1 MRKTFAAFLLTALSF
16 DGAPNRPADTIRFG
30 PNGAFRL
37 EYTSTSFGREAS
49 GVIEVVKG
57 RVKKYPLPQSSFA
70 TYARLR
76 PGELKNMQ
84 ISAKDYERLEWI
96 GPHQV
101 EGSRLWFGKQF
112 YDGEGMTGVG
122 AFGYFDTDTRRYH
135 LFSPPEVAPYE
146 TSAILVEPD
155 SVWLGLDSFV
165 EDISAVPGGLIRW
178 SRTTHEIRHYKLEFV
193 ISGIERRGNSLYLKT
208 RGGYA
213 ILRNDILQRFAL
225 RKGSDGKFRSVAIR
239 KFPPQPSLY

>member
-1 MRKTFAAFLLTALSF
+1 VRKTFAAFLLTALSF

-112 YDGEGMTGVG
+112 YDGEGMTGVARLVILTQKRVDTISSRRLKLLRMRRAPFWWNRIASGWDSTALWRTSVPFQAASSAG
-122 AFGYFDTDTRRYH
+122 AGQRMRFDI
-135 LFSPPEVAPYE
+135 
-146 TSAILVEPD
+146 TS
-155 SVWLGLDSFV
+155 W
-165 EDISAVPGGLIRW
+165 
-178 SRTTHEIRHYKLEFV
+178 
-193 ISGIERRGNSLYLKT
+193 NS
-208 RGGYA
+208 
-213 ILRNDILQRFAL
+213 
-225 RKGSDGKFRSVAIR
+225 
-239 KFPPQPSLY
+239 